1 MRNKRLL
8 KAKQYKELYEIVKKE
23 KTKITSNQQKI
34 NNFNMA

>member
-23 KTKITSNQQKI
+23 NE
-34 NNFNMA
+34 NNFQSTEDKQF